1 MINIVFTINREIF
14 RITINNKEIY
24 YTDRRWKKEIR
35 LIPKDEK
42 FIYKIRMSRNKIPQR
57 FISLFELTKEEEAE
71 YSAAKTEQDLAD
83 ICIKD
88 ARKKGAI
95 VVKVEND
102 DDK

>member
-14 RITINNKEIY
+14 RISINNREIY

-42 FIYKIRMSRNKIPQR
+42 FIHKIRMSRNRIPQR
-57 FISLFELTKEEEAE
+57 FISLFELTKEEERE
-71 YSAAKTEQDLAD
+71 YSEAKTEQELAD

-88 ARKKGAI
+88 ARKKGAT
-95 VVKVEND
+95 VLKVEKN
-102 DDK
+102 